1 MVEFDELLHAVN
13 FLIHLGGDVAG
24 FFLFPFP
31 ECDPL
36 LGGSR
41 GLTESGDQG
50 SLIIDI
56 EGDNSVWMWV
66 EDGLA
71 GSTGIDVPNHK
82 HGVLAS
88 VSRDNDVPIFV
99 VGGG

>member
-13 FLIHLGGDVAG
+13 FLVHLGCDVAG
-24 FFLFPFP
+24 FLLFPFP

-36 LGGSR
+36 LGGSG
-41 GLTESGDQG
+41 GLAEGGDQG

-56 EGDNSVWMWV
+56 EGDNSIGMRV

-71 GSTGIDVPNHK
+71 GSTGINVPNHK
-82 HGVLAS
+82 H
-88 VSRDNDVPIFV
+88 
-99 VGGG
+99 